1 MMAKKQK
8 IAKPKTPKKGYTAD
22 GVYTEWRLEELNRK
36 AQGSGPSA
44 VWARQLLTRDANYRR
59 LKFGDHAKVAG
70 DVWRKPLTMTPRG
83 MVGEFGGPD
92 FSVGAMPEAR
102 GTTDVVA
109 GFYPWSVG
117 AGSPPIGPPIG
128 YNLMTGEPVQFDATG
143 YKLRG
148 GGITAPIVMII
159 ALNGFGKSTLGR
171 RIQSGAVAQGRTSLV
186 LGDCKPDF
194 RDQVEAMTD
203 AQGNP
208 MGQII
213 ELGHGLGSLNP
224 LDVGLLGVA
233 GDRIAALARTLED
246 AEQRRDEISQREI
259 DELVMPSFA
268 QRWRQ
273 MGADARSDWIRE
285 VNTRAR
291 KVKEELR
298 SRQTMMVAS
307 LVQLVR
313 RSAINEFEETM
324 IASAISR
331 LYEGGKFTHDRPP
344 LLEDLYELIRVPS
357 SEMMLDAG
365 IDPRDGKDAS
375 EQDRLRAEEEYRQ
388 DIKPLVRSLRALI
401 RGEFGEIFNGH
412 TTTRLQLDAAAI
424 DVDVSNIPHSDAS
437 PLRGAVLLACWG
449 EGFGAVEAAHHLAD
463 VGLERKRTFQIIMD
477 ELWQVLQS
485 HSSMISKVNQLSRLN
500 RQTATELVMIT
511 HSIADLAAFDS
522 KQSQNEADGLIE
534 RSRVKF
540 FGPLPKKEINRLRD
554 VVELSEAAQ
563 NMLVTW
569 SAPPAV
575 AGEAVRPGEK
585 PPPPPGTGKFVMKV
599 NERGA
604 DIAFQLV
611 RTPVEIS
618 SGVHN
623 TDKRYD
629 DAAVLNALDDESDS
643 FPEFETVSV
652 TVD

>member
-1 MMAKKQK
+1 MTKGAKGS
-8 IAKPKTPKKGYTAD
+8 KTKAPKKGYTAE
-22 GVYTEWRLEELNRK
+22 GVYAEWRLEELKEK

-44 VWARQLLTRDANYRR
+44 AWARQLIIRDANLRR
-59 LKFGDHAKVAG
+59 IKFGDASG
-70 DVWRKPLTMTPRG
+70 DTTDSWRKSHTMTARG
-83 MVGEFGGPD
+83 MMGELGGPD
-92 FSVGAMPEAR
+92 FSVGAMPESR

-171 RIQSGAVAQGRTSLV
+171 RLQSGAVAQGRTSLV

-208 MGQII
+208 MGQVI

-233 GDRIAALARTLED
+233 GDRISALAKTLEK
-246 AEQRRDEISQREI
+246 AEQLRDEISQREI
-259 DELVMPSFA
+259 DGLLMPAFA
-268 QRWRQ
+268 LRWRQ
-273 MGADARSDWIRE
+273 MDADERSDWIRE

-313 RSAINEFEETM
+313 RSSINEFEETM
-324 IASAISR
+324 ISSAISR
-331 LYEGGKFTHDRPP
+331 LYDVIGCTHDRPP
-344 LLEDLYELIRVPS
+344 LLEDLYELIRLPS

-365 IDPRDGKDAS
+365 IDPRDGDDVRP
-375 EQDRLRAEEEYRQ
+375 EDRLRAEEEYRQ

-401 RGEFGEIFNGH
+401 RGEFGEIFNGQ
-412 TTTRLQLDAAAI
+412 TTTRLELDAAAI

-463 VGLERKRTFQIIMD
+463 MGLERKRTFQIIMD

-511 HSIADLAAFDS
+511 HSMADLTAFDS

-540 FGPLPKKEINRLRD
+540 FGPLPQKELNRLRD
-554 VVELSEAAQ
+554 VVEFSETAQ
-563 NMLVTW
+563 NMLVNW

-611 RTPVEIS
+611 RTPVEMS

-629 DAAVLNALDDESDS
+629 DAALLNSLDDDSDA
-643 FPEFETVSV
+643 FPDFETFSV
-652 TVD
+652 AVE